1 MSDDTDMLR
10 APEPLDPVAM
20 SHVEFEFPDD
30 AYFEYGFVDA
40 QGKLRPDPANP
51 VRADNP
57 WFPDAS
63 ALKGPEYAPDPF
75 ATPDRSLER
84 GRLERLRVVSAA
96 LDGQVR
102 RVSVYTPLGGERAE
116 LPLVVVQDGVAFQRL
131 AGVHLA
137 AEALAARGQARAA
150 RFAFVEP
157 VDRRVEYG
165 FSRAYLDFLQEELV
179 PKLEGENP
187 SSGERV
193 WLGVSLGG
201 LVSANAAMARPGG
214 ADTVVTLSGAFLG
227 TPETPEFYATRDSWL
242 LERLTDPAVGLPDR
256 WYQEVGTIEWLT
268 DVNRRIATALGAR
281 AVETAYVERH
291 AGHNWTN
298 WRNGVAA
305 ALRFALRP

>member
-10 APEPLDPVAM
+10 APEPLDPAATRR
-20 SHVEFEFPDD
+20 VEFEFPDD

-40 QGKLRPDPANP
+40 QGKLRTDPANP
-51 VRADNP
+51 ARADNP

-63 ALKGPEYAPDPF
+63 ALKGPEYAPDPL

-84 GRLERLRVVSAA
+84 GRLERLRLVSDA
-96 LDGQVR
+96 LDGQAR
-102 RVSVYTPLGGERAE
+102 RVSVYTPFGAERAE
-116 LPLVVVQDGVAFQRL
+116 LPLVIAQDGVAFQRL

-137 AEALAARGQARAA
+137 GETLAGRGEARPA

-165 FSRAYLDFLQEELV
+165 FSRAYLDFLLEELV

-201 LVSANAAMARPGG
+201 LVSANAAMARPNG

-242 LERLTDPAVGLPDR
+242 LERLADPAVGLPGR

-268 DVNRRIATALGAR
+268 DVNRRVAAALGAR
-281 AVETAYVERH
+281 GVETAYAERH

-298 WRNGVAA
+298 WRNGMAA